1 MWTGFQRVW
10 EGGQTEGDR
19 CEEEQEEEVEEKL
32 QLQLEGGKVSYLTYL
47 QKRGVGLSSNLY
59 VIRV

>member
-1 MWTGFQRVW
+1 MWTGFQRIW

-19 CEEEQEEEVEEKL
+19 CEGEEQQQGVEEKL
-32 QLQLEGGKVSYLTYL
+32 ELQLEKRKVDLTYL

-59 VIRV
+59 VISV